1 MARRGSAE
9 RWWLAMGVLMMV
21 FAYCRA
27 SAGEVTT
34 DDDEI
39 MARQTRGLVLRS
51 WRNSQ
56 QQAEQSSDKNPSSK
70 VPDPILPM
78 PKEAMVFSGLPIS
91 MKLVLL
97 QRLAGYDK
105 RTPNSRAFLGMRGKK
120 SSSSQDNAQKEEE
133 DNQPDMEGSSEGD
146 KIADLEFYGLVPEKR
161 KMHGE
166 KFLGMRGKKMANGLA
181 AGTAFIP
188 NWRERYVYQ
197 QPFQKK
203 REPSSNSFMGMRG
216 KRSEAV
222 IPTVVLFNEDEQP
235 IADSKISHR
244 LFQERFQSK

>member
-1 MARRGSAE
+1 
-9 RWWLAMGVLMMV
+9 MGVLMMV

-27 SAGEVTT
+27 AEVTT
-34 DDDEI
+34 DDDEL

-56 QQAEQSSDKNPSSK
+56 QQAEQSADKNLSTK
-70 VPDPILPM
+70 MVDPNLPT

-120 SSSSQDNAQKEEE
+120 SSSTQGNVQE
-133 DNQPDMEGSSEGD
+133 DNQLDAEGSSEGD
-146 KIADLEFYGLVPEKR
+146 KIGDLQFYGLVAEKR
-161 KMHGE
+161 KMHGD
-166 KFLGMRGKKMANGLA
+166 KFLGMRGKKMVNGFT
-181 AGTAFIP
+181 AGAAFIP

-203 REPSSNSFMGMRG
+203 RAPSSNSFMGMRG
-216 KRSEAV
+216 KRSE
-222 IPTVVLFNEDEQP
+222 VVMPEVDNQLFND
-235 IADSKISHR
+235 HR
-244 LFQERFQSK
+244 LYQERFQSK